1 MTHYKLYSLHLGCG
15 EPLAAQYP
23 PVQTSTVAR
32 KRMSKKPAPVKTSQ
46 VMERKR
52 K

>member
-23 PVQTSTVAR
+23 PVQTSNVER
-32 KRMSKKPAPVKTSQ
+32 KHINKKPVPIKTSQ
-46 VMERKR
+46 VMGRKR

>member
-15 EPLAAQYP
+15 EPLATQYQ
-23 PVQTSTVAR
+23 PVQSPVVEKKHMGK
-32 KRMSKKPAPVKTSQ
+32 KRAQVKTSQ
-46 VMERKR
+46 VMGRKR

>member
-15 EPLAAQYP
+15 EPLATQYQPAQ
-23 PVQTSTVAR
+23 VSAVEK
-32 KRMSKKPAPVKTSQ
+32 KRMGKKRVQVKTSQ
-46 VMERKR
+46 VTGRKR